1 MPRSISEAVHV
12 DKSRD
17 SVNQITTREKNS
29 LLKLARQAM
38 GEIDQDEAAK
48 RARQIHDD
56 KAEDIVHQEHVEV

>member
-1 MPRSISEAVHV
+1 MPRRIAEEVHV

-17 SVNQITTREKNS
+17 SGNQRTTGEKNS
-29 LLKLARQAM
+29 LLQLARQAM